1 MLWNMDSRKVSEL
14 KAFVQL
20 CKDNPSVLH
29 LPEMGF
35 FKTWLQGSVLVCV
48 LHISVFSTDVMFSI
62 KIVISYEV

>member
-1 MLWNMDSRKVSEL
+1 MDSQKVAEL

-35 FKTWLQGSVLVCV
+35 FKTWLKGSVNNGPQLFLCC
-48 LHISVFSTDVMFSI
+48 L
-62 KIVISYEV
+62 